1 MLIGQSRDEL
11 QMLTPYRGVPPN
23 RSKSGIVYNVLFFT
37 HSEFWGR
44 VPPNLNNNLLTAVI
58 SRSHQ

>member
-1 MLIGQSRDEL
+1 
-11 QMLTPYRGVPPN
+11 MLTPYRGVPPN
-23 RSKSGIVYNVLFFT
+23 RSKSGIVYNVLFFA